1 MGLKI
6 SDRKMQ
12 MLRSFSTR
20 TRSRRGAYE
29 RVSDDSTF
37 SLLGAKLRRS
47 TSVPYYAPSIKLG
60 AGGAPTIL
68 EEIPRQKSKKVKPT
82 SKFSHPIFSFLY
94 GKKKKST
101 TRKPEFS
108 RYLEYLKEGGMWDA
122 RSNAPVIYYK

>member
-1 MGLKI
+1 
-6 SDRKMQ
+6 MQ
-12 MLRSFSTR
+12 TLRSFSTR
-20 TRSRRGAYE
+20 TRSRRGGYE

-60 AGGAPTIL
+60 AGGVPTIL
-68 EEIPRQKSKKVKPT
+68 EELPHQKSKKVKAT

-94 GKKKKST
+94 GKKKKPST

-122 RSNAPVIYYK
+122 RTNTPVIYYK

>member
-1 MGLKI
+1 
-6 SDRKMQ
+6 MQ

-20 TRSRRGAYE
+20 TRSRRGGYE

-60 AGGAPTIL
+60 TGGVPTIL
-68 EEIPRQKSKKVKPT
+68 EELPRQKSKKVKPT
-82 SKFSHPIFSFLY
+82 SKFSHPLFNFLY
-94 GKKKKST
+94 GKKKKSKT
-101 TRKPEFS
+101 TTTKPEFS

>member
-1 MGLKI
+1 
-6 SDRKMQ
+6 MQ
-12 MLRSFSTR
+12 TLRSFSTR
-20 TRSRRGAYE
+20 TRSRRGGYE

-47 TSVPYYAPSIKLG
+47 SSVPYYAPSIKLG
-60 AGGAPTIL
+60 AGGVPTIL
-68 EEIPRQKSKKVKPT
+68 EELPRQKSKKVKPT

>member
-1 MGLKI
+1 
-6 SDRKMQ
+6 MQ

-20 TRSRRGAYE
+20 TRSRRGGYE

-47 TSVPYYAPSIKLG
+47 SSLG
-60 AGGAPTIL
+60 AGGVPTIL
-68 EEIPRQKSKKVKPT
+68 EELPRQKSKKVKPT

-122 RSNAPVIYYK
+122 RTNTPVIYFK

>member
-1 MGLKI
+1 ME
-6 SDRKMQ
+6 

-20 TRSRRGAYE
+20 TRSRRGGYE

-37 SLLGAKLRRS
+37 IWPNLLLLKRS

-60 AGGAPTIL
+60 AGGVPAIL
-68 EEIPRQKSKKVKPT
+68 EELPRQKSKKVKPP

-94 GKKKKST
+94 GKKKKPST

-122 RSNAPVIYYK
+122 RTNAPIIYYK

>member
-1 MGLKI
+1 ME
-6 SDRKMQ
+6 

-20 TRSRRGAYE
+20 TRSRRGGYE

-37 SLLGAKLRRS
+37 SLLGAKLKRS

-60 AGGAPTIL
+60 AGGVPAIL
-68 EEIPRQKSKKVKPT
+68 EAELPRQKSKKVKPPG
-82 SKFSHPIFSFLY
+82 KFSHPIFSFLY
-94 GKKKKST
+94 GKKKKPST

-122 RSNAPVIYYK
+122 RTNAPIIYYK